1 MTPDRSIKARVK
13 RLDRIA
19 GEMNAWLLVV
29 VIGLGVLNVVVMAA
43 LHPLA
48 FPVYDEASWASADRK
63 TFDCAAGTGASAA
76 AFGQAVP

>member
-19 GEMNAWLLVV
+19 GEMNAWLLVIA
-29 VIGLGVLNVVVMAA
+29 IGRGVLNVVVMAA

-48 FPVYDEASWASADRK
+48 FPVDNASWASADRE